1 MKVIVVVLIL
11 IQISLIVTNPNNTIE
26 SKQKESKGI
35 GKNLSQQSRLGVMGW
50 IKNVVGRA
58 KDAVKVKSF
67 LDVGK
72 TYAKTA
78 FNFAGEKAK
87 SIKDVPKIVKSV
99 KTLTGFLKK

>member
-35 GKNLSQQSRLGVMGW
+35 GKNLSQQSRGLMGW
-50 IKNVVGRA
+50 LKNVVGRA
-58 KDAVKVKSF
+58 KDAVNVKSF
-67 LDVGK
+67 LDAGK

-78 FNFAGEKAK
+78 FNFAGENTK
-87 SIKDVPKIVKSV
+87 SFKDVPKIVKSV